1 MDNYD
6 LPNLP
11 LPAHFA
17 DSGEHHP
24 WLTDEENR
32 PVTFSRRSVT
42 VSTSEQTELQRYPLT
57 GDEQIPE
64 QRLLADFDLSLP
76 SNILE
81 PLTVDDPEDPFGALA
96 AYQPLTFEDDPRHS
110 FDSELGFFEGFSAES
125 HPDVVLAEPE
135 WNDFLEL
142 SVRSEHP
149 QQLKPTEQP
158 EQSQDEPYAK
168 GISIPESANPDTI
181 SGRRSGKRRAPEL
194 KNVVAGDIPE
204 SVIKEFLRRSGLL
217 TKKKQKPVSSDT
229 KLLSISLGTVTR
241 SQFAAMPKKPAK
253 PRKSAMPKKS
263 ATSRKNT
270 RRKKL
275 DESLWLRV
283 KQETEKWTVRL
294 NPDEGK
300 RFMCSYANCGDT
312 FRNFASLRM
321 HVFKHIGISVYKCT
335 YPECAGNPYFRD
347 IVQLQRHIQSQH
359 THEKPYHCTLCGKRF
374 GRSDNYQRHMRQIHK
389 MSL

>member
-11 LPAHFA
+11 LSGHSA

-24 WLTDEENR
+24 WLRDEENR
-32 PVTFSRRSVT
+32 RATFSRRSTTVT
-42 VSTSEQTELQRYPLT
+42 TSERTELQRYPLT

-158 EQSQDEPYAK
+158 EQSQDEPDAK

-181 SGRRSGKRRAPEL
+181 SGRRSGKCSGKRRAAEL
-194 KNVVAGDIPE
+194 KNVAAGDIPE
-204 SVIKEFLRRSGLL
+204 AVIKEFLRRSGLL

-229 KLLSISLGTVTR
+229 KLLSLSLGTVTR
-241 SQFAAMPKKPAK
+241 SQFVAKPKKPAK
-253 PRKSAMPKKS
+253 PGKSAMPKK
-263 ATSRKNT
+263 
-270 RRKKL
+270 
-275 DESLWLRV
+275 
-283 KQETEKWTVRL
+283 
-294 NPDEGK
+294 
-300 RFMCSYANCGDT
+300 
-312 FRNFASLRM
+312 
-321 HVFKHIGISVYKCT
+321 ISDFSKEY
-335 YPECAGNPYFRD
+335 
-347 IVQLQRHIQSQH
+347 
-359 THEKPYHCTLCGKRF
+359 
-374 GRSDNYQRHMRQIHK
+374 
-389 MSL
+389 